1 MPFLRYHPAE
11 DGGETDPYRFPGRFG
26 GRGAERSSERSGDR
40 LSFDDSFEDDIRDPV
55 ADVERAIEKVDARLK
70 SLRDLV
76 DQFGLDGDGDG
87 PRAA

>member
-1 MPFLRYHPAE
+1 MPFLRYHPADE
-11 DGGETDPYRFPGRFG
+11 RGEPDPYRFPGRETERDQG
-26 GRGAERSSERSGDR
+26 ERRAGR
-40 LSFDDSFEDDIRDPV
+40 LTFTDDDDIRDPV

-70 SLRDLV
+70 NLRDLV

>member
-1 MPFLRYHPAE
+1 MPFLRYHPADE
-11 DGGETDPYRFPGRFG
+11 RGEPDPYRFPGRQTERETEHDQQERRA
-26 GRGAERSSERSGDR
+26 GR
-40 LSFDDSFEDDIRDPV
+40 LTFTDDDDIRDPV

-70 SLRDLV
+70 NLRELV